1 MRISSIFSERSGMK
15 QEIKYRKKSEIKN
28 KDMWRLNNYAS
39 KQPMGQTKITQK
51 QKKYFCKRK
60 RILPNLFHKWQKK
73 MKTQPYKI
81 YRVQQK
87 QESLHEESL

>member
-1 MRISSIFSERSGMK
+1 MGAVGCLTIMAYFSNVLMNNMLNNILLTLNELTMRL
-15 QEIKYRKKSEIKN
+15 RKKS
-28 KDMWRLNNYAS
+28 KD
-39 KQPMGQTKITQK
+39 
-51 QKKYFCKRK
+51 
-60 RILPNLFHKWQKK
+60 ILRQIK